1 MTTKGELIDQ
11 LYYEE
16 LLWLD
21 RTDARDAIET
31 VLGHVIATLR
41 ADHRISARTLLA
53 WEEFFVDAVNRAA
66 DDLQWMDHMID
77 GQQATDAVLAVFDD
91 HFAAMAGAGANA

>member
-21 RTDARDAIET
+21 RADARDAIPCSVTSSRPCAPITGSRRALCFVGLGT
-31 VLGHVIATLR
+31 VFRRCRQPRGR
-41 ADHRISARTLLA
+41 
-53 WEEFFVDAVNRAA
+53 
-66 DDLQWMDHMID
+66 
-77 GQQATDAVLAVFDD
+77 
-91 HFAAMAGAGANA
+91 

>member
-1 MTTKGELIDQ
+1 MTAKGELIDQ
-11 LYYEE
+11 LYSEE

-21 RTDARDAIET
+21 RADAREAIET

-41 ADHRISARTLLA
+41 ADRRISARTLLA

-66 DDLQWMDHMID
+66 DDLQGPHDWWPASN
-77 GQQATDAVLAVFDD
+77 GR
-91 HFAAMAGAGANA
+91 GARRVR

>member
-41 ADHRISARTLLA
+41 ADHRISGAH
-53 WEEFFVDAVNRAA
+53 FVGLGR
-66 DDLQWMDHMID
+66 
-77 GQQATDAVLAVFDD
+77 VF
-91 HFAAMAGAGANA
+91 HGCRQPRGR

>member
-11 LYYEE
+11 LYNEE

-53 WEEFFVDAVNRAA
+53 GEEFFIDAVNRAA
-66 DDLQWMDHMID
+66 MDGPHD
-77 GQQATDAVLAVFDD
+77 
-91 HFAAMAGAGANA
+91 

>member
-11 LYYEE
+11 LHYEE

-31 VLGHVIATLR
+31 VLGHVIAT
-41 ADHRISARTLLA
+41 
-53 WEEFFVDAVNRAA
+53 
-66 DDLQWMDHMID
+66 
-77 GQQATDAVLAVFDD
+77 AVFDD
-91 HFAAMAGAGANA
+91 HFAAMAGAGAND